1 MWRHFALYD
10 PTIGPVKKSIGSLD
24 AISFVEIGNKRS
36 PNPDSV
42 PQLIE
47 NEFIYKQMKDVR
59 CNYTMECRSATLQL
73 VHGYHGHAT
82 LVGKIAHV
90 GGLIYARK

>member
-1 MWRHFALYD
+1 MCRHFAVYD
-10 PTIGPVKKSIGSLD
+10 PTIGPVKESIGSLD
-24 AISFVEIGNKRS
+24 AIPFVEISNERT

-42 PQLIE
+42 PQFIE
-47 NEFIYKQMKDVR
+47 NEFVYEQMKDVG

-73 VHGYHGHAT
+73 IHGYHRHAT
-82 LVGKIAHV
+82 LAGKIAHV